1 MVMNILS
8 FEFIIFISVVFL
20 LTMITNGIIR
30 KILLL
35 ISNIFFL
42 LSFGNFIHL
51 FWLVITSIFTY
62 VMGILINKNHN
73 KELCLIRIKDFN
85 YDENDFECNRY
96 DSDIVKS
103 IAFMLD
109 NGLLDMDVS
118 QTYLKTKLK
127 QSIKDENKVWTMNLI
142 GSVIICIILCIIAT
156 MFMMSTLSN
165 KFLIMIFTVIALILI
180 IMDIYRTLM
189 RK

>member
-1 MVMNILS
+1 MNYEKIGSNIKTAMLNKNVTNEKLAKKMDISEKRLEDILEGREHPS
-8 FEFIIFISVVFL
+8 LDTLI
-20 LTMITNGIIR
+20 
-30 KILLL
+30 L
-35 ISNIFFL
+35 ISMLLNVNI
-42 LSFGNFIHL
+42 
-51 FWLVITSIFTY
+51 
-62 VMGILINKNHN
+62 
-73 KELCLIRIKDFN
+73 
-85 YDENDFECNRY
+85 
-96 DSDIVKS
+96 
-103 IAFMLD
+103 

-156 MFMMSTLSN
+156 MFMISTLSN
-165 KFLIMIFTVIALILI
+165 KFLIMIFTFIALILI

>member
-1 MVMNILS
+1 MNYEKIGSNIKTAMLNKNVTNEKLAKKMDISEKRLEDILEGREHPS
-8 FEFIIFISVVFL
+8 LDTLI
-20 LTMITNGIIR
+20 
-30 KILLL
+30 L
-35 ISNIFFL
+35 ISMLLNVNI
-42 LSFGNFIHL
+42 
-51 FWLVITSIFTY
+51 
-62 VMGILINKNHN
+62 
-73 KELCLIRIKDFN
+73 
-85 YDENDFECNRY
+85 
-96 DSDIVKS
+96 
-103 IAFMLD
+103 

-165 KFLIMIFTVIALILI
+165 KFLIMIFTVIALILV
-180 IMDIYRTLM
+180 IMYIYRTLM

>member
-1 MVMNILS
+1 MNYEKIGSNIKTAMLNKNVTNEKLAKKMDIPEKRLEDILEGREHPS
-8 FEFIIFISVVFL
+8 LDTLI
-20 LTMITNGIIR
+20 
-30 KILLL
+30 L
-35 ISNIFFL
+35 ISMLLNVNI
-42 LSFGNFIHL
+42 
-51 FWLVITSIFTY
+51 
-62 VMGILINKNHN
+62 
-73 KELCLIRIKDFN
+73 
-85 YDENDFECNRY
+85 
-96 DSDIVKS
+96 
-103 IAFMLD
+103 

>member
-1 MVMNILS
+1 MNYEKIGSNIKTAMLNKNVTNEKLAKKMDISEKRLEDILEGREHPS
-8 FEFIIFISVVFL
+8 LDTLI
-20 LTMITNGIIR
+20 
-30 KILLL
+30 L
-35 ISNIFFL
+35 ISMLLNVNI
-42 LSFGNFIHL
+42 
-51 FWLVITSIFTY
+51 
-62 VMGILINKNHN
+62 
-73 KELCLIRIKDFN
+73 
-85 YDENDFECNRY
+85 
-96 DSDIVKS
+96 
-103 IAFMLD
+103 

>member
-1 MVMNILS
+1 MNYEKIGSNIKTAMLNKNVTNEKLAKKMDISEKRLEDILEGREHPS
-8 FEFIIFISVVFL
+8 LDTLI
-20 LTMITNGIIR
+20 
-30 KILLL
+30 L
-35 ISNIFFL
+35 ISMLLNVNI
-42 LSFGNFIHL
+42 
-51 FWLVITSIFTY
+51 
-62 VMGILINKNHN
+62 
-73 KELCLIRIKDFN
+73 
-85 YDENDFECNRY
+85 
-96 DSDIVKS
+96 
-103 IAFMLD
+103 

-156 MFMMSTLSN
+156 MFMMSSLSN

>member
-1 MVMNILS
+1 MNYEKIGSNIKTAMLNKNVTNEKLAKKMDISEKRLEDILEGREHPS
-8 FEFIIFISVVFL
+8 LDTLI
-20 LTMITNGIIR
+20 
-30 KILLL
+30 L
-35 ISNIFFL
+35 ISMLLNVNI
-42 LSFGNFIHL
+42 
-51 FWLVITSIFTY
+51 
-62 VMGILINKNHN
+62 
-73 KELCLIRIKDFN
+73 
-85 YDENDFECNRY
+85 
-96 DSDIVKS
+96 
-103 IAFMLD
+103 

-180 IMDIYRTLM
+180 IMDIYHTLM

>member
-1 MVMNILS
+1 MNYEKIGSNIKTAMLNKNVTNEKLAKKMDISEKRLEDILEGREHPS
-8 FEFIIFISVVFL
+8 LDTLI
-20 LTMITNGIIR
+20 
-30 KILLL
+30 L
-35 ISNIFFL
+35 ISMLLNVNI
-42 LSFGNFIHL
+42 
-51 FWLVITSIFTY
+51 
-62 VMGILINKNHN
+62 
-73 KELCLIRIKDFN
+73 
-85 YDENDFECNRY
+85 
-96 DSDIVKS
+96 
-103 IAFMLD
+103 

-156 MFMMSTLSN
+156 MFMISTLSN

>member
-1 MVMNILS
+1 MNYEKIGSNIKTAMLNKNVTNEKLAKKMDIPEKRLGDILEGREHPS
-8 FEFIIFISVVFL
+8 LDTLI
-20 LTMITNGIIR
+20 
-30 KILLL
+30 L
-35 ISNIFFL
+35 ISMLLNVNI
-42 LSFGNFIHL
+42 
-51 FWLVITSIFTY
+51 
-62 VMGILINKNHN
+62 
-73 KELCLIRIKDFN
+73 
-85 YDENDFECNRY
+85 
-96 DSDIVKS
+96 
-103 IAFMLD
+103 

-156 MFMMSTLSN
+156 MFMMSSLSN
-165 KFLIMIFTVIALILI
+165 KFLIMIFTVIALILV

>member
-1 MVMNILS
+1 MNYEKIGSNIKTAMLNKNVTNEKLAKKMDISEKRLEDILEGREHPS
-8 FEFIIFISVVFL
+8 LDTLI
-20 LTMITNGIIR
+20 
-30 KILLL
+30 L
-35 ISNIFFL
+35 ISMLLNVNI
-42 LSFGNFIHL
+42 
-51 FWLVITSIFTY
+51 
-62 VMGILINKNHN
+62 
-73 KELCLIRIKDFN
+73 
-85 YDENDFECNRY
+85 
-96 DSDIVKS
+96 
-103 IAFMLD
+103 

-142 GSVIICIILCIIAT
+142 GSVLICIILCIIAT

-165 KFLIMIFTVIALILI
+165 KFLIMIFTVIALILV

>member
-1 MVMNILS
+1 MNYEKIGSNIKTAMLNKNVTNEKLAKKMDIPEKRLGDILEGREHPS
-8 FEFIIFISVVFL
+8 LDTLI
-20 LTMITNGIIR
+20 
-30 KILLL
+30 L
-35 ISNIFFL
+35 ISMLLNVNI
-42 LSFGNFIHL
+42 
-51 FWLVITSIFTY
+51 
-62 VMGILINKNHN
+62 
-73 KELCLIRIKDFN
+73 
-85 YDENDFECNRY
+85 
-96 DSDIVKS
+96 
-103 IAFMLD
+103 

-142 GSVIICIILCIIAT
+142 GSIIICIILCIIAT

-165 KFLIMIFTVIALILI
+165 KFLIMIFTIIALILV

>member
-1 MVMNILS
+1 MNYEKIGSNIKTAMLNKNVTNEKLAKKMDIPEKRLADILEGREHPS
-8 FEFIIFISVVFL
+8 LDTLI
-20 LTMITNGIIR
+20 
-30 KILLL
+30 L
-35 ISNIFFL
+35 IS
-42 LSFGNFIHL
+42 
-51 FWLVITSIFTY
+51 
-62 VMGILINKNHN
+62 MLINVN
-73 KELCLIRIKDFN
+73 I
-85 YDENDFECNRY
+85 
-96 DSDIVKS
+96 
-103 IAFMLD
+103 

>member
-1 MVMNILS
+1 MNYEKIGSNIKTAMLNKNVTNEKLAKKMDIPEKRLADILEGREHPS
-8 FEFIIFISVVFL
+8 LDTLI
-20 LTMITNGIIR
+20 
-30 KILLL
+30 L
-35 ISNIFFL
+35 ISMLLNVNI
-42 LSFGNFIHL
+42 
-51 FWLVITSIFTY
+51 
-62 VMGILINKNHN
+62 
-73 KELCLIRIKDFN
+73 
-85 YDENDFECNRY
+85 
-96 DSDIVKS
+96 
-103 IAFMLD
+103 

-165 KFLIMIFTVIALILI
+165 KFLIMIFTVIALILV

>member
-1 MVMNILS
+1 MNYEKIGSNIKTAMLNKNVTNEKLAKKMDIPEKRLGDILEGREHPS
-8 FEFIIFISVVFL
+8 LDTLI
-20 LTMITNGIIR
+20 
-30 KILLL
+30 L
-35 ISNIFFL
+35 ISMLLNVNI
-42 LSFGNFIHL
+42 
-51 FWLVITSIFTY
+51 
-62 VMGILINKNHN
+62 
-73 KELCLIRIKDFN
+73 
-85 YDENDFECNRY
+85 
-96 DSDIVKS
+96 
-103 IAFMLD
+103 

-165 KFLIMIFTVIALILI
+165 KFLIMIFTIIALILV

>member
-1 MVMNILS
+1 MNYEKIGSNIKTAMLNKNVTNEKLAKKMDIPEKRLEDIL
-8 FEFIIFISVVFL
+8 E
-20 LTMITNGIIR
+20 GIEHPSLDTLI
-30 KILLL
+30 L
-35 ISNIFFL
+35 ISMLLNVNI
-42 LSFGNFIHL
+42 
-51 FWLVITSIFTY
+51 
-62 VMGILINKNHN
+62 
-73 KELCLIRIKDFN
+73 
-85 YDENDFECNRY
+85 
-96 DSDIVKS
+96 
-103 IAFMLD
+103 

-165 KFLIMIFTVIALILI
+165 KFLIMIFTVIALILV

>member
-1 MVMNILS
+1 MNYEKIGSNIKTAMLNKNVTNEKLAKKMDISEKRLVDILEGREHPS
-8 FEFIIFISVVFL
+8 LDTLI
-20 LTMITNGIIR
+20 
-30 KILLL
+30 L
-35 ISNIFFL
+35 ISMLLNVNI
-42 LSFGNFIHL
+42 
-51 FWLVITSIFTY
+51 
-62 VMGILINKNHN
+62 
-73 KELCLIRIKDFN
+73 
-85 YDENDFECNRY
+85 
-96 DSDIVKS
+96 
-103 IAFMLD
+103 

-180 IMDIYRTLM
+180 IMDIYSTLM

>member
-1 MVMNILS
+1 MNYEKIGSNIQTAMLNKNVTNEKLAKKMDISEKRLEDILEGREHPS
-8 FEFIIFISVVFL
+8 LDTLI
-20 LTMITNGIIR
+20 
-30 KILLL
+30 L
-35 ISNIFFL
+35 ISMLLNVNI
-42 LSFGNFIHL
+42 
-51 FWLVITSIFTY
+51 
-62 VMGILINKNHN
+62 
-73 KELCLIRIKDFN
+73 
-85 YDENDFECNRY
+85 
-96 DSDIVKS
+96 
-103 IAFMLD
+103 

>member
-1 MVMNILS
+1 MNYEKIGSNIKTAMLNKNVTNDKLAKKMDISENRLVDILEGREHPS
-8 FEFIIFISVVFL
+8 LDTLI
-20 LTMITNGIIR
+20 
-30 KILLL
+30 L
-35 ISNIFFL
+35 ISMLLNVNI
-42 LSFGNFIHL
+42 
-51 FWLVITSIFTY
+51 
-62 VMGILINKNHN
+62 
-73 KELCLIRIKDFN
+73 
-85 YDENDFECNRY
+85 
-96 DSDIVKS
+96 
-103 IAFMLD
+103 

-165 KFLIMIFTVIALILI
+165 KFLIMIFTVIALILV

>member
-1 MVMNILS
+1 MNYEKIGSNIKTAMLNKNVTNEKLAKKMDISEKRLEDILEGREHPS
-8 FEFIIFISVVFL
+8 LDTLI
-20 LTMITNGIIR
+20 
-30 KILLL
+30 L
-35 ISNIFFL
+35 ISMLLKVNI
-42 LSFGNFIHL
+42 
-51 FWLVITSIFTY
+51 
-62 VMGILINKNHN
+62 
-73 KELCLIRIKDFN
+73 
-85 YDENDFECNRY
+85 
-96 DSDIVKS
+96 
-103 IAFMLD
+103 

-165 KFLIMIFTVIALILI
+165 KFLIMIFTVIALILV

>member
-1 MVMNILS
+1 
-8 FEFIIFISVVFL
+8 
-20 LTMITNGIIR
+20 
-30 KILLL
+30 
-35 ISNIFFL
+35 
-42 LSFGNFIHL
+42 
-51 FWLVITSIFTY
+51 
-62 VMGILINKNHN
+62 
-73 KELCLIRIKDFN
+73 
-85 YDENDFECNRY
+85 
-96 DSDIVKS
+96 
-103 IAFMLD
+103 
-109 NGLLDMDVS
+109 MDVS

-165 KFLIMIFTVIALILI
+165 KFLIMIFTVIALILV

>member
-1 MVMNILS
+1 MNYEKIGSNIKTAMLNKN
-8 FEFIIFISVVFL
+8 
-20 LTMITNGIIR
+20 ITNEKLAKKMDIPEKR
-30 KILLL
+30 LEDILEGREHPSLDTLIL
-35 ISNIFFL
+35 ISMLLNVNI
-42 LSFGNFIHL
+42 
-51 FWLVITSIFTY
+51 
-62 VMGILINKNHN
+62 
-73 KELCLIRIKDFN
+73 
-85 YDENDFECNRY
+85 
-96 DSDIVKS
+96 
-103 IAFMLD
+103 

-127 QSIKDENKVWTMNLI
+127 QIIKDENKVWTMNLI
-142 GSVIICIILCIIAT
+142 GIVIICIILCIIAT

>member
-1 MVMNILS
+1 MNYEKIGSNIKTAMLNKNATNEKLAKKMDISEKRLEDILEGREHPS
-8 FEFIIFISVVFL
+8 LDTLI
-20 LTMITNGIIR
+20 
-30 KILLL
+30 L
-35 ISNIFFL
+35 ISMLLNVNI
-42 LSFGNFIHL
+42 
-51 FWLVITSIFTY
+51 
-62 VMGILINKNHN
+62 
-73 KELCLIRIKDFN
+73 
-85 YDENDFECNRY
+85 
-96 DSDIVKS
+96 
-103 IAFMLD
+103 

-142 GSVIICIILCIIAT
+142 GTVIICIILCIIAT

-165 KFLIMIFTVIALILI
+165 KFLIMIFTVIELILV

>member
-1 MVMNILS
+1 MNYEKIGSNIKTAMLNKNVTNEKLAKKMDISEKRLADILEGREHPS
-8 FEFIIFISVVFL
+8 LDTLI
-20 LTMITNGIIR
+20 
-30 KILLL
+30 L
-35 ISNIFFL
+35 ISMLLNVNI
-42 LSFGNFIHL
+42 
-51 FWLVITSIFTY
+51 
-62 VMGILINKNHN
+62 
-73 KELCLIRIKDFN
+73 
-85 YDENDFECNRY
+85 
-96 DSDIVKS
+96 
-103 IAFMLD
+103 

-165 KFLIMIFTVIALILI
+165 KFLIMIFTVIAIILI

>member
-1 MVMNILS
+1 MLLNVNI
-8 FEFIIFISVVFL
+8 
-20 LTMITNGIIR
+20 
-30 KILLL
+30 
-35 ISNIFFL
+35 
-42 LSFGNFIHL
+42 
-51 FWLVITSIFTY
+51 
-62 VMGILINKNHN
+62 
-73 KELCLIRIKDFN
+73 
-85 YDENDFECNRY
+85 
-96 DSDIVKS
+96 
-103 IAFMLD
+103 
-109 NGLLDMDVS
+109 NGLLDMHVS

-165 KFLIMIFTVIALILI
+165 KFLIMIFTVIALILV